1 MTYLP
6 QRRHALRVASAPSL
20 SLEPKLLLAAPSA
33 LDNNGKFRG
42 LATQSTATVAKN
54 AGRDQGL
61 TPASTRVTST
71 IQAGTKQDYT
81 SVINAALKRGGV
93 VQLGAGTFPI
103 SNTLKIGS
111 NATLRGAGQ
120 DKTTLVYQRNASLAV
135 HLSGDNGGMESLGI
149 TSTDYLNGART
160 KTDRFGNS
168 RPNNSGLGIGIS
180 GNQNLVNDVR
190 VRGMGGHALF
200 VEGHQ
205 NTIAQSTFEE
215 SLNRGGGNGY
225 VNIQGDRNLLA
236 NNRIL
241 NVRHL
246 GIQKGAQGNVV
257 AGNTL
262 NTDINFHDGDD
273 GRNLISGNELNTP
286 TDNTFGGF
294 ATGAPNEH
302 RAPGS
307 GNILINNTG
316 SNARSSKRSPTFN
329 PRIPYTV
336 QGFEIVHG
344 RDIGTDSLKAY
355 PEVRNDPVV
364 TIGESRSNR

>member
-1 MTYLP
+1 MTCPP
-6 QRRHALRVASAPSL
+6 QLRHALRVASANSL
-20 SLEPKLLLAAPSA
+20 CLEPKIMLAAPSA
-33 LDNNGKFRG
+33 LGSNGKFRG
-42 LATQSTATVAKN
+42 LATQSIATVARN

-61 TPASTRVTST
+61 TPSSSRVTST

-81 SVINAALKRGGV
+81 SVINAALKQGGV

-103 SNTLKIGS
+103 SGTLKIGS

-120 DKTTLVYQRNASLAV
+120 GKTTLVYQRNSSLAV
-135 HLSGDNGGMESLGI
+135 HLQGDNGGIQALDI

-160 KTDRFGNS
+160 KTDRFENS

-180 GNQNLVNDVR
+180 GNQNLVHNVR

-200 VEGHQ
+200 VDGHQ

-215 SLNRGGGNGY
+215 SLNRGGGSGY
-225 VNIQGDRNLLA
+225 VNLQGDRNLLA
-236 NNRIL
+236 NNRIH

-246 GIQKGAQGNVV
+246 GIQKGAEGNVV
-257 AGNTL
+257 AGNTI
-262 NTDINFHDGDD
+262 NTDINFHDGDN
-273 GRNLISGNELNTP
+273 GRNLVSGNELNTP
-286 TDNTFGGF
+286 EDNTFGGF
-294 ATGAPNEH
+294 ATGAANEH
-302 RAPGS
+302 RAPGR

-329 PRIPYTV
+329 PRIAYTV
-336 QGFEIVHG
+336 QGFEIVRG

-364 TIGESRSNR
+364 TVG